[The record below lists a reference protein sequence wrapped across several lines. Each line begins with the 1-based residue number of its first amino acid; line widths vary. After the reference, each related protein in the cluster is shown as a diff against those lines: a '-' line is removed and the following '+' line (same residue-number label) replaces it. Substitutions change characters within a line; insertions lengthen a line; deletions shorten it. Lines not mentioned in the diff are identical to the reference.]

1 MRVIVSRTGKRIL
14 SMKLDEDG
22 NLHVVANS
30 RLRLNEIKKMVED
43 KRDWIAAQLAKKN
56 FATEEE
62 TTTDANVG
70 VTGSATNDVADIF
83 CGRKTLL
90 CGEVFCV
97 KPSAENKCH
106 VEGDSVFVPEKMFT
120 TKENRIKAV
129 KSCVKKYSVQSV
141 SEAIS
146 RFGSC
151 VSLCPTKIEFRNISR
166 GWLKCSNPA
175 ERIVTLDYRISQ
187 LPEHLQ
193 HYLIV
198 HAFSHFTNVGHDG
211 NFWNTVCNYM
221 PNYKNC
227 VEELLEY
234 NFLKE
239 I

>member
-1 MRVIVSRTGKRIL
+1 
-14 SMKLDEDG
+14 MKLDERG
-22 NLHVVANS
+22 NLRVIANN
-30 RLRLNEIKKMVED
+30 RLSLNEIKKMVQD
-43 KRDWIAAQLAKKN
+43 KRSWITEQLAQKY
-56 FATEEE
+56 FAADVE

-70 VTGSATNDVADIF
+70 IVGSATNDVADIF
-83 CGRKTLL
+83 CGKKTLL
-90 CGEVFCV
+90 GGEIFCV
-97 KPSAENKCH
+97 KPSAVNKCR
-106 VEGDSVFVPEKMFT
+106 VEGDSVFVPEKLFA
-120 TKENRIKAV
+120 TKESRLKAV
-129 KSCVKKYSVQSV
+129 KSCLKKYSVQSV

-151 VSLCPTKIEFRNISR
+151 VSLCPTKIEFRSISK
-166 GWLKCSNPA
+166 GWLKCSNPT
-175 ERIVTLDYRISQ
+175 ERIVTLDFRVSQ

-198 HAFSHFTNVGHDG
+198 HAFSHFTNAGHDG

-221 PNYKNC
+221 PNYKSC